1 MHKIRCIKL
10 LPSFFLAL
18 WLMVSL
24 SSCSDQDE
32 NKKTVSNSEAPVTL
46 PVATSEPA
54 PMEEPPPEIQPK
66 EEPGQ
71 LVISSSADT
80 GAQLYTSWPLIIS
93 ANVWRKIPTPDDQG
107 SLPEV
112 SPITLKAKSGSWQES
127 LVLEVKNA
135 AGENVTWPFHPVK
148 QPDESLVLGVADS
161 ANALWW
167 LDPSETQSLTK
178 GTYSILVSFKPDGMD
193 GLPAYIARDRFYLT
207 IEKEPNPLVP
217 ALESAKQYQMADFFL
232 FKGDAKAAGERVDK
246 LLAAEPENLGGLSL
260 KSKLLASEGKNL
272 EAVYVLGDA
281 LSIYYRKY
289 PNADP
294 PLGLLHQRSEVL
306 KDLAPEPVKVDGSS
320 PSN

>member
-1 MHKIRCIKL
+1 MNKTRHIKQL
-10 LPSFFLAL
+10 LSVFLTL
-18 WLMVSL
+18 WLMVTL

-32 NKKTVSNSEAPVTL
+32 NTKTASTSEPPATAPV
-46 PVATSEPA
+46 PTSEPA
-54 PMEEPPPEIQPK
+54 PMEEPPSEIQPK

-93 ANVWRKIPTPDDQG
+93 AAVWRKIPVPDDQG
-107 SLPEV
+107 TLPEV
-112 SPITLKAKSGSWQES
+112 SPITLKAKSGSWREA

-135 AGENVTWPFHPVK
+135 AGESVTWPFHPVN
-148 QPDESLVLGVADS
+148 QPDQSLVLGVDDS
-161 ANALWW
+161 ANAHWW
-167 LDPSETQSLTK
+167 LDPSETQALPE
-178 GTYSILVSFKPDGMD
+178 GAYSVTVSFKPDGMD
-193 GLPAYIARDRFYLT
+193 GLPAYIVLDRFYLT
-207 IEKEPNPLVP
+207 IVKEPNPLDP

-260 KSKLLASEGKNL
+260 KSKLLAGEGKNL

-306 KDLAPEPVKVDGSS
+306 KDLALEPVKIDGSS

>member
-1 MHKIRCIKL
+1 MNKTRHIKQL
-10 LPSFFLAL
+10 LSVFLTL
-18 WLMVSL
+18 WLMVTL

-32 NKKTVSNSEAPVTL
+32 NTKTASTSEPPATAPV
-46 PVATSEPA
+46 PTSEPA
-54 PMEEPPPEIQPK
+54 PMEEPPSEIQPK

-93 ANVWRKIPTPDDQG
+93 AAVWRKIPVPDDQG
-107 SLPEV
+107 TLPEV
-112 SPITLKAKSGSWQES
+112 SPITLKAKSGSWREA

-135 AGENVTWPFHPVK
+135 AGESVTWPFHPVN
-148 QPDESLVLGVADS
+148 QPDQSLVLGVDDS
-161 ANALWW
+161 ANAHWW
-167 LDPSETQSLTK
+167 LDPSETQALPE
-178 GTYSILVSFKPDGMD
+178 GAYSVTVSFKPDGMD
-193 GLPAYIARDRFYLT
+193 GLPAYIVLDRFYLT
-207 IEKEPNPLVP
+207 IVKEPNPLDP

-260 KSKLLASEGKNL
+260 KSKLLAGEGKNL

-306 KDLAPEPVKVDGSS
+306 KDLAPEPVKIDGSS

>member
-1 MHKIRCIKL
+1 MHKIRHIKYL
-10 LPSFFLAL
+10 LPAFLTL

-32 NKKTVSNSEAPVTL
+32 NKKAASTSEVPATV

-80 GAQLYTSWPLIIS
+80 GAQLYTSWPLILS
-93 ANVWRKIPTPDDQG
+93 ANVWRKIPVPDDQG
-107 SLPEV
+107 TLPEV

-135 AGENVTWPFHPVK
+135 AGESVTWPFHPVN
-148 QPDESLVLGVADS
+148 QPDESLVLGVDDS
-161 ANALWW
+161 ANARWW
-167 LDPSETQSLTK
+167 LDPSETQALPE
-178 GTYSILVSFKPDGMD
+178 GTYSISVSFKPDGMN
-193 GLPAYIARDRFYLT
+193 GLPAYVARDRFYLT
-207 IEKEPNPLVP
+207 IKKEPNPLDP
-217 ALESAKQYQMADFFL
+217 SLESAKQYQMADFFL
-232 FKGDAKAAGERVDK
+232 FKGDAKAAGEWVDK

-260 KSKLLASEGKNL
+260 KSKLLTSEGKNL

-306 KDLAPEPVKVDGSS
+306 KDLAPVPVKVDGSS